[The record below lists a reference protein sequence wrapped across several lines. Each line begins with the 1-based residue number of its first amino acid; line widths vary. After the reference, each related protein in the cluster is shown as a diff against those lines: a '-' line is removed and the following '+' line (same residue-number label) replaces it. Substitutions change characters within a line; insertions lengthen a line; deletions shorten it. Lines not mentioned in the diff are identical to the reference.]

1 MTHLYKLHLILKYL
15 RKRRI
20 AWVSLIAV
28 MLCTA
33 MVLVVISVMGGWLRM
48 FRQTNHGL
56 VGDLVVYR
64 QGLDGFAHYQE
75 LIDDLQRMPE
85 VKAASPEVHT
95 GGVINFANRIH
106 NLVQIVGYD
115 IRQIGQ
121 VNDFVKS
128 LYLQPDVLRQ
138 KADQLEKQGLD
149 DDANAMRAKAATFP
163 SWDKILS
170 PDTYRSE
177 LPNSKTDV
185 SQWTG
190 IVVGSNLFLDRNDQ
204 GQFERP
210 DVLYRGWVHLT
221 VVPSVQNAESG
232 MGGVTVIPGWIIDDS
247 HTKVYLVDAHT
258 VYLPFNVLQER
269 LDMGAHTVFDKTT
282 GQQITIPARCNQVQ
296 ISLNPGYDPH
306 VVKPKIQAV
315 VDALVQ
321 KYPDLRDMSG
331 YDEVTTETWDEQQA
345 EILKAVEN
353 EKGLLVILF
362 AIISVVAIFL
372 IFCIFFMIVVE
383 KTRDIGIIKS
393 VGATAGGVAA
403 IFLGYGLTIGIV
415 GAGMGLLLAY
425 LVIHNINELHHWMS
439 VHLHVTIWNAKTYV
453 FDTIP
458 NTMDRHDVIVIIS
471 VAILSSVLGALVPA
485 LRAARMNPVEALRW
499 E

>member
-1 MTHLYKLHLILKYL
+1 LTLLYKLHLILKYL

-56 VGDLVVYR
+56 VGDLVVDR
-64 QGLDGFAHYQE
+64 RGLDGFAHYEE
-75 LIDDLQRMPE
+75 LIDDLQKLPE
-85 VKAASPEVHT
+85 VKAAAPEVHT
-95 GGVINFANRIH
+95 GGVINFANEIH
-106 NLVQIVGYD
+106 DLVQIVGYD
-115 IRQIGQ
+115 INRIGQ

-128 LYLQPDVLRQ
+128 LYLQPDVLRK
-138 KADQLEKQGLD
+138 KAEQFEKDGLAE
-149 DDANAMRAKAATFP
+149 DAQAMRAKAATFP

-170 PDTYRSE
+170 PDTYRSQ
-177 LPNSKTDV
+177 LPNSRTDV

-190 IVVGSNLFLDRNDQ
+190 MIVGSNLLLDRNDK
-204 GQFERP
+204 GQFDRP
-210 DVLYRGWVHLT
+210 EVLYRGWVHLT
-221 VVPSVQNAESG
+221 VVPSVQNAEAG
-232 MGGVTVIPGWIIDDS
+232 MGGVTVIPGWIVDDS

-258 VYLPFNVLQER
+258 VYLPFSVLQER
-269 LDMGAHTVFDKTT
+269 LDMGAHTVIDKAT

-296 ISLNPGYDPH
+296 ISLNDGYDPH
-306 VVKPKIQAV
+306 AVKGKIQAV

-321 KYPDLRDMSG
+321 KYPYMSG
-331 YDEVTTETWDEQQA
+331 YDPVTTQTWDEQQA

-393 VGATAGGVAA
+393 VGATASGVAA

-425 LVIHNINELHHWMS
+425 LIIHNINELHHWLS
-439 VHLHVTIWNAKTYV
+439 VKFHITIWNAKTYV